1 MTAKEMFE
9 KLGYKLKYENRDVK
23 KYLMVKHIPNR
34 IDTKYINF
42 TEIEFALNGVKVGS
56 WETNAY
62 IERTKTFDYTFLPR
76 SPGSCSGIPR
86 RRRYHPHSSR
96 SPA

>member
-9 KLGYKLKYENRDVK
+9 ELGYELKYENGDVK
-23 KYLMVKHIPNR
+23 RYLMVKHIPNR

-62 IERTKTFDYTFLPR
+62 IERTKTFDYTFLTPQELKAINKQVEELW
-76 SPGSCSGIPR
+76 GDE
-86 RRRYHPHSSR
+86 
-96 SPA
+96 